1 MTNETKVDRVL
12 FILSTP
18 GGFQDLKTSTELEQL
33 CNTWFFFP
41 QYLYT
46 IFFLFYLDSA
56 EKKDNAEIW

>member
-33 CNTWFFFP
+33 CNT
-41 QYLYT
+41 
-46 IFFLFYLDSA
+46 
-56 EKKDNAEIW
+56 